1 MSRSQLPQS
10 DADRIAVATTTVA
23 IAAIVWVIFAV
34 VPNPRDLSFAT
45 AHAATAR
52 HVDEGDRAAS
62 PAGSGRSPAQLAAP
76 HASAVKTTAGY

>member
-23 IAAIVWVIFAV
+23 IAAIVWVILAV

-45 AHAATAR
+45 ARAATAR
-52 HVDEGDRAAS
+52 YVDEGNRAAS
-62 PAGSGRSPAQLAAP
+62 PGSDHSAAQLTAP
-76 HASAVKTTAGY
+76 HVATGKLIEAH